1 MSKVLVATG
10 ASASVFPHGPG
21 SPSVPG
27 VVIQLRTADGTSLDT
42 NGSCCLALQFGS
54 RMFEWDFLL
63 AKVSMPILGS
73 DFLHHYHHNLIVDLT
88 GSCLLD
94 ASTLEP
100 IPAIFSTPNS
110 KSQLYT
116 ALLSTPEEFFDLIAE
131 YPDAVSS
138 KGFSSTVSKHPA
150 RHNVPT
156 VPGPPVLA
164 EKLESARKEFA
175 AY

>member
-10 ASASVFPHGPG
+10 ASASVFPHGPS

-27 VVIQLRTADGTSLDT
+27 VVIQLRTADGTSLEPPAVWLCSLDQECL
-42 NGSCCLALQFGS
+42 NGIFYLQKCQCQFWALIFS
-54 RMFEWDFLL
+54 
-63 AKVSMPILGS
+63 IIIII
-73 DFLHHYHHNLIVDLT
+73 IVDLT

-100 IPAIFSTPNS
+100 IPAISSTPNS
-110 KSQLYT
+110 KSQLCT
-116 ALLSTPEEFFDLIAE
+116 ALLSTPEEFLDLIAE

-138 KGFSSTVSKHPA
+138 KGFSSTVPKHTA

-156 VPGPPVLA
+156 VPGPPVFA

>member
-1 MSKVLVATG
+1 ME
-10 ASASVFPHGPG
+10 PHWILM
-21 SPSVPG
+21 VPA
-27 VVIQLRTADGTSLDT
+27 VWLCSLDQECL
-42 NGSCCLALQFGS
+42 NGIFYLQKCQFQFWALIFS
-54 RMFEWDFLL
+54 
-63 AKVSMPILGS
+63 IIIII
-73 DFLHHYHHNLIVDLT
+73 IVFLT

-156 VPGPPVLA
+156 FPGPPVLA